1 MTNVVPLAGEPR
13 PVQVV
18 AQRVLDD
25 LDGVVERMG
34 EAYRQGVPE
43 YAALDAKVMAT
54 EVLPVSRRLV
64 EAFFWPILA
73 GREPDIGV
81 VTELTD
87 MGRRR
92 LEMGVPLEPMLHVY
106 RLAGRVVW
114 DAVVV
119 ATGPNEQGAL
129 AELGAKWMD
138 FVDRAASVAAAAYLA
153 ASHDHLRRLDARRR
167 ELLEALLAAVD
178 PAEVTATAI
187 RFATVLSHAYVPVLL
202 VGEGAAGRIDALA
215 EHAPDGTIAGPR
227 GAGVLVLLPAPLRRD
242 EVERLARS
250 APGALVTFGRP
261 AAPGPDLAREVAA
274 VESLMGAA
282 RRAGVR
288 PGRFGPDDLLLE
300 QLLAG
305 APTATSALRIRVLD
319 ALEGRDHGGLITST
333 LRTFLSTGSIPE
345 TARRESVHA
354 NTVSYRL
361 RRVAE
366 LTGLD
371 PRVPEQSAQLVL
383 ALIPQDA
390 PGGTER

>member
-1 MTNVVPLAGEPR
+1 MTNVVPLGGEPR

-25 LDGVVERMG
+25 LDGVVSRMG

-43 YAALDAKVMAT
+43 YAALDSKVMAT

-64 EAFFWPILA
+64 EAFFRPILA
-73 GREPDIGV
+73 GREPDIGA

-114 DAVVV
+114 DAVVA
-119 ATGPNEQGAL
+119 ATGPAEQGAL

-167 ELLEALLAAVD
+167 ELLEALLAAAD
-178 PAEVTATAI
+178 AAEVTATAI
-187 RFATVLSHAYVPVLL
+187 RFATVLSHGYVPVLL

-227 GAGVLVLLPAPLRRD
+227 GPGVLVLLPAPLRR
-242 EVERLARS
+242 EEIERLGRR

-261 AAPGPDLAREVAA
+261 AAPGPDLTREVAA

-282 RRAGVR
+282 HRAGVR
-288 PGRFGPDDLLLE
+288 SGRFGPDDLLLE

-305 APTATSALRIRVLD
+305 APAATEVLRARVLG

-333 LRTFLSTGSIPE
+333 LRTFLVTGSVPE
-345 TARRESVHA
+345 TARR
-354 NTVSYRL
+354 
-361 RRVAE
+361 
-366 LTGLD
+366 
-371 PRVPEQSAQLVL
+371 
-383 ALIPQDA
+383 
-390 PGGTER
+390 

>member
-1 MTNVVPLAGEPR
+1 MTNVVPLSGQPR

-25 LDGVVERMG
+25 LDGVVTRMG
-34 EAYRQGVPE
+34 EAYRQDVPE
-43 YAALDAKVMAT
+43 YAALEARVMAT

-114 DAVVV
+114 DAVVA
-119 ATGPNEQGAL
+119 ATGPDEQGAL

-167 ELLEALLAAVD
+167 ELLEALLAAAD
-178 PAEVTATAI
+178 AAEITATAI
-187 RFATVLSHAYVPVLL
+187 RFSTVLAHAYVPVLL
-202 VGEGAAGRIDALA
+202 VGDGAAGRIDSLA
-215 EHAPDGTIAGPR
+215 DGAPDGTIAGPR
-227 GAGVLVLLPAPLRRD
+227 GSGVLLLLPAPAGRVELERIGRRAFGG
-242 EVERLARS
+242 LI
-250 APGALVTFGRP
+250 TFGRA
-261 AAPGPDLAREVAA
+261 AAPGPALAREVASI
-274 VESLMGAA
+274 ESLMLAA
-282 RRAGVR
+282 RAAGVTS
-288 PGRFGPDDLLLE
+288 GRFGPEDLLLE

-305 APTATSALRIRVLD
+305 TPAAADALRRRVLG
-319 ALEGRDHGGLITST
+319 ALEGKDHGGLITST
-333 LRTFLSTGSIPE
+333 LRTFLGAGSVPE
-345 TARRESVHA
+345 TARRENVHA

-371 PRVPEQSAQLVL
+371 PRVPAESALLVL
-383 ALIPQDA
+383 ALIPRAA
-390 PGGTER
+390 PGGEES

>member
-1 MTNVVPLAGEPR
+1 MTNVVRLTGEPR

-18 AQRVLDD
+18 AKRVLDD
-25 LDGVVERMG
+25 LDAVVARMG
-34 EAYRQGVPE
+34 EAYRQEVPE
-43 YAALDAKVMAT
+43 YAALEPRVMAT

-73 GREPDIGV
+73 GREPDIAV

-114 DAVVV
+114 DAVVA

-167 ELLEALLAAVD
+167 ELLEALLAAAD
-178 PAEVTATAI
+178 AAEVTATAI
-187 RFATVLSHAYVPVLL
+187 RFATVLAHAYVPTLL
-202 VGEGAAGRIDALA
+202 VGAGTAGRIDALA
-215 EHAPDGTIAGPR
+215 DDAPDGTIAGPR
-227 GAGVLVLLPAPLRRD
+227 GAGVLLLVPAPAGRAEL
-242 EVERLARS
+242 ERIGSRA
-250 APGALVTFGRP
+250 AGTIITFGHA
-261 AAPGPDLAREVAA
+261 AAPGPELAREVASI
-274 VESLMGAA
+274 ESLMFAA
-282 RRAGVR
+282 RGAGVTS
-288 PGRFGPDDLLLE
+288 GRFGPEDLLLE

-305 APTATSALRIRVLD
+305 APAASAALRRRVLG
-319 ALEGRDHGGLITST
+319 ALEGKDHGGLITST
-333 LRTFLSTGSIPE
+333 LRTFLAVGSVPE

-371 PRVPEQSAQLVL
+371 PRVPADSALLVL
-383 ALIPQDA
+383 ALIPQVA
-390 PGGTER
+390 PGGDAS

>member
-1 MTNVVPLAGEPR
+1 MTNVVPLSGQPR

-34 EAYRQGVPE
+34 EAYRGGVPE
-43 YAALDAKVMAT
+43 YAALAPHVMAT

-73 GREPDIGV
+73 GREPDIAV
-81 VTELTD
+81 VSELTD

-114 DAVVV
+114 DAVVA
-119 ATGPNEQGAL
+119 ATGPEEQGAL

-138 FVDRAASVAAAAYLA
+138 FVDRAASIAAAAYLA

-167 ELLEALLAAVD
+167 ELLEAVLAADD

-187 RFATVLSHAYVPVLL
+187 RFATVLAHAYVPALL
-202 VGEGAAGRIDALA
+202 VGDGAAGRIDVFA
-215 EHAPDGTIAGPR
+215 EDAPSGTIAGPR
-227 GAGVLVLLPAPLRRD
+227 GAGVLLLLPAPIGRD
-242 EVERLARS
+242 ELEKLGRRAPRS
-250 APGALVTFGRP
+250 LITFGQP
-261 AAPGPDLAREVAA
+261 AAPGPDLTRQVAA
-274 VESLMGAA
+274 VESLMSAA
-282 RRAGVR
+282 HAAGISV
-288 PGRFGPDDLLLE
+288 GRFGPNDLLLE

-305 APTATSALRIRVLD
+305 TPSASAALRAKVVD
-319 ALEGRDHGGLITST
+319 ALAGKDHGGLITST
-333 LRTFLSTGSIPE
+333 LRAFLKTGSVPE
-345 TARRESVHA
+345 TARAESVHA

-366 LTGLD
+366 LTGFD
-371 PRVPEQSAQLVL
+371 PRVPADAAVLVL
-383 ALIPQDA
+383 ALIPQEPPKGDDV
-390 PGGTER
+390 